1 MTKMMPSM
9 EKMSIS
15 ASSLPRKRQNW
26 LISPVSGLPSR
37 IQASA
42 PMNEVEM
49 NGTIEAI
56 STTRR
61 PGMSVRTTAHAS
73 RVPETAA
80 STAEPVATMIV
91 LTIAERLRSLV

>member
-1 MTKMMPSM
+1 
-9 EKMSIS
+9 
-15 ASSLPRKRQNW
+15 
-26 LISPVSGLPSR
+26 
-37 IQASA
+37 
-42 PMNEVEM
+42 M